1 MTEQVDNYIN
11 ITVKTDKTAD
21 RALINKDLR
30 IPNKLTVKQTLT
42 QLIDALGAE
51 SVTLRPDDRNMIRVV
66 NKGLLLSDDDILDDF
81 AIASGDVIFPI
92 EEHTLTI
99 SSGKMIPEKYI
110 ATERT
115 EITVPGESRLLKLN
129 LGAPPA
135 TSPPHP

>member
-81 AIASGDVIFPI
+81 AIASGDVI
-92 EEHTLTI
+92 EVL
-99 SSGKMIPEKYI
+99 
-110 ATERT
+110 
-115 EITVPGESRLLKLN
+115 
-129 LGAPPA
+129 
-135 TSPPHP
+135 

>member
-66 NKGLLLSDDDILDDF
+66 NKGLLLSDDDTLDDF
-81 AIASGDVIFPI
+81 AIASGDVI
-92 EEHTLTI
+92 EVL
-99 SSGKMIPEKYI
+99 
-110 ATERT
+110 
-115 EITVPGESRLLKLN
+115 
-129 LGAPPA
+129 
-135 TSPPHP
+135 